1 MRRPITM
8 VPFGATTP
16 TRGQRVP
23 SSTCPKPVMSQE
35 GTIGSEADVYAS
47 EADTR
52 WSGAEKHVVEMVT
65 TSDVPYEVAEQAL
78 LEIWQ

>member
-1 MRRPITM
+1 
-8 VPFGATTP
+8 V
-16 TRGQRVP
+16 V
-23 SSTCPKPVMSQE
+23 SQE

-78 LEIWQ
+78 LEIWGN